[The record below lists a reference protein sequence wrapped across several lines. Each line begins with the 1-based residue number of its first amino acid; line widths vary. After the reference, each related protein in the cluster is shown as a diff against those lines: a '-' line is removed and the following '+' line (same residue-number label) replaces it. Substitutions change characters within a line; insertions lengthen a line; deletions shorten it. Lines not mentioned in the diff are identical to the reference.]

1 AGAQAFWLCG
11 WAGTGK
17 STIAQSVAE
26 WCWKRNYL
34 GASFFCSRDS
44 RECSDI
50 QMIFPTIA
58 YQLGQFFPEFRK
70 KTAEV
75 LKQDPDIQTSL
86 VSHQLKKLIVDP
98 LQALLPDFPP
108 CAVVIDALDECKD
121 DETTSLII
129 RALSQHLPELAPLKI
144 FLTSRPIPS
153 ITHGFHSTGLLDV
166 TQRII
171 LHEVPSNI
179 TDRDIEIF
187 LQERLAA
194 IRETY
199 KLDRSWPS
207 AEQVSKLTKLSS
219 GLFIYAATAVRFI
232 GDSSVGDPQER
243 LQLLLNSQGAPLGE
257 ATPFNQLDELY
268 LQVLR
273 SAYPKMTRELKARL
287 KIVLGTLVLIRDR
300 LSPSAIDRLMDLKS
314 GSVRTTLARLHSVI
328 TVPEQDDGVIN
339 IIHKSFKD
347 FLIDEKQCRDRDLLV
362 SPAIQHRLIA
372 QRCLETMIGGL
383 RMDICN
389 IGQSV
394 PNSEVAGLPD
404 LIAQHIAPS
413 LQYASLHWA
422 QHVCSG
428 EVDDELYGLLIKFS
442 ESYLMNWLEVLS
454 LLGELGSAV
463 SVLQSL
469 RKRLLLPL
477 PHSNVIT
484 LLYDC
489 QRAVQQSF
497 PGLSI
502 SCLQAHSGLIP
513 FCPTSSKLRE
523 YYIGRISGVP
533 RVLRGLQQDWDTCML
548 TIEGHTNT
556 VMAVCFSPDGRRI
569 VSAGADNTVRLQ
581 DAITGSHLHTLE
593 GHEDI
598 VRCVAVSPN
607 GKYVAS
613 GSLDRTIIIWDAV
626 AGGHLHV
633 LNSHTDTVNTVAFSP
648 DGQLLASGSDDHSI
662 RLWDIGDE
670 IGSSR
675 ILSPA
680 HDSVVWRVRFSQSG
694 KLLVSASWDGACKV
708 WNSGAWTCGVQS
720 NSHPEHAGRTYSVA
734 ISPDETIFASGLGKG
749 GNTISLYSTVDGHC
763 LRTLQGHTD
772 NVVSLDFS
780 PDGTTLASGSSDRSI
795 VLWDVASGST
805 LYALRGYSD
814 EVYDVRY
821 SPDGRWIA
829 SCGRDQRVRSLTWR
843 RGSGTHRSAATAPQR
858 SSVVR
863 SVIFSPDGRILASG
877 SRDTTIRLWDTV
889 SGVQL
894 RVFEGHQGAVSYL
907 SFSPDGKRL
916 LSSECMLE
924 SDKASAILRLWDVK
938 TGRCEQTFT
947 GHEGGVWMAKFFPD
961 GEQVISCSLDNTVR
975 VWEISRS
982 RTRS

>member
-1 AGAQAFWLCG
+1 MYAWPVPDASPPTYSLSDYDVTIANTNRMNSDASSAASDIPNENLRALLDGVVAALIIAKDATAAFPPLQSAVGGVAGIVDIVKKMRSNIGQIKLLEQYLHRLSTTFQNPIFKNEKGCPEDLQRRIDTLERQLKETTEKVRKIASKRRVIRFLSSDSHAGDIEECIRQISWAINNFVIGGTITIELGVSRLLNAVEKGFDKVDTRLDVMTGKIEGLSGQISAGDSSPTPRYAVAARFNYPSQRAVCGDGTRVETLAAIYEWSHPHQTQQGVPAVILQTPRAGAQAFWLCG

-34 GASFFCSRDS
+34 GASFFCSRDN

-98 LQALLPDFPP
+98 LQALLPNFPP

-144 FLTSRPIPS
+144 FLTSRPIPN

-166 TQRII
+166 TQRIV

-207 AEQVSKLTKLSS
+207 AEQVSKLTKLSN

-243 LQLLLNSQGAPLGE
+243 LQLLLNSQGAPVGE

-300 LSPSAIDRLMDLKS
+300 LSPSAIDRLMDLKP
-314 GSVRTTLARLHSVI
+314 GSIRTTLARLHSVV

-339 IIHKSFKD
+339 IIHKSFQD
-347 FLIDEKQCRDRDLLV
+347 FLIDENRCRDRDLLV

-394 PNSEVAGLPD
+394 PSSEVAGLPD
-404 LIAQHIAPS
+404 LIAQHIPPS

-442 ESYLMNWLEVLS
+442 ESHLLSWLEVLS
-454 LLGELGSAV
+454 LLGELGSAI

-469 RKRLLLPL
+469 RNRLL
-477 PHSNVIT
+477 V
-484 LLYDC
+484 C
-489 QRAVQQSF
+489 
-497 PGLSI
+497 
-502 SCLQAHSGLIP
+502 
-513 FCPTSSKLRE
+513 
-523 YYIGRISGVP
+523 
-533 RVLRGLQQDWDTCML
+533 
-548 TIEGHTNT
+548 NT
-556 VMAVCFSPDGRRI
+556 F
-569 VSAGADNTVRLQ
+569 
-581 DAITGSHLHTLE
+581 TLE
-593 GHEDI
+593 NEPH
-598 VRCVAVSPN
+598 
-607 GKYVAS
+607 
-613 GSLDRTIIIWDAV
+613 
-626 AGGHLHV
+626 H
-633 LNSHTDTVNTVAFSP
+633 
-648 DGQLLASGSDDHSI
+648 
-662 RLWDIGDE
+662 
-670 IGSSR
+670 
-675 ILSPA
+675 
-680 HDSVVWRVRFSQSG
+680 
-694 KLLVSASWDGACKV
+694 
-708 WNSGAWTCGVQS
+708 
-720 NSHPEHAGRTYSVA
+720 
-734 ISPDETIFASGLGKG
+734 
-749 GNTISLYSTVDGHC
+749 
-763 LRTLQGHTD
+763 
-772 NVVSLDFS
+772 
-780 PDGTTLASGSSDRSI
+780 
-795 VLWDVASGST
+795 
-805 LYALRGYSD
+805 
-814 EVYDVRY
+814 
-821 SPDGRWIA
+821 
-829 SCGRDQRVRSLTWR
+829 
-843 RGSGTHRSAATAPQR
+843 
-858 SSVVR
+858 
-863 SVIFSPDGRILASG
+863 
-877 SRDTTIRLWDTV
+877 
-889 SGVQL
+889 
-894 RVFEGHQGAVSYL
+894 
-907 SFSPDGKRL
+907 
-916 LSSECMLE
+916 
-924 SDKASAILRLWDVK
+924 
-938 TGRCEQTFT
+938 
-947 GHEGGVWMAKFFPD
+947 
-961 GEQVISCSLDNTVR
+961 
-975 VWEISRS
+975 
-982 RTRS
+982 